1 MNYLTSIDEI
11 IAKLTPAI
19 GANAVVERM
28 PELEGDMKKLTD
40 QSRIYVAFS
49 KSEWAEPDTLGLVTQ
64 EGTLQFNV
72 IVRSRRLYDSSTG
85 IYALLHAAHG
95 ALIGFRPSN
104 CLYKLQLMR
113 EELDQLDAQEWLYIS
128 TYKTKIL
135 GLEQPTAAP
144 APHILQQVIVN
155 NPTHC

>member
-1 MNYLTSIDEI
+1 MNYLTTIDEI
-11 IAKLTPAI
+11 IAKLAPAI

-28 PELEGDMKKLTD
+28 PELEADFKKLTD
-40 QSRIYVAFS
+40 SSRIYVAFS
-49 KSEWAEPDTLGLVTQ
+49 KSEWGDSDTLGLVTH
-64 EGTLQFNV
+64 EGTLQINV
-72 IVRSRRLYDSSTG
+72 VVRSRRLYDANTG
-85 IYALLHAAHG
+85 IYALLDAAHK

-113 EELDQLDAQEWLYIS
+113 EELDQLDSQEWVYIS

-135 GLEQPTAAP
+135 GVEQPAPTP
-144 APHILQQVIVN
+144 APPVLQQVIVN